1 MSIYSRKLTLVW
13 EAVNMQTS
21 WKLQPCFMPTN
32 PPEPQVDVSE
42 PNGLSTSNDKP
53 QSLHDL
59 SSHSDH
65 FLGELVEGHPPTQI
79 QTQ

>member
-1 MSIYSRKLTLVW
+1 
-13 EAVNMQTS
+13 MQTS
-21 WKLQPCFMPTN
+21 WKLQPCFMQSE
-32 PPEPQVDVSE
+32 PPPGPQVDVSE
-42 PNGLSTSNDKP
+42 PNGRSNDTP

-65 FLGELVEGHPPTQI
+65 FLGELVEGHPPTQT

>member
-1 MSIYSRKLTLVW
+1 MQW

-21 WKLQPCFMPTN
+21 WKLQPCFMPTE
-32 PPEPQVDVSE
+32 PPPGPQVDVSE
-42 PNGLSTSNDKP
+42 PNGLRTSNNTP

>member
-1 MSIYSRKLTLVW
+1 
-13 EAVNMQTS
+13 
-21 WKLQPCFMPTN
+21 MPTN
-32 PPEPQVDVSE
+32 PAEPQVDVSE
-42 PNGLSTSNDKP
+42 PNGLNTSNDKP

-65 FLGELVEGHPPTQI
+65 LLGELVEGHPPTQI